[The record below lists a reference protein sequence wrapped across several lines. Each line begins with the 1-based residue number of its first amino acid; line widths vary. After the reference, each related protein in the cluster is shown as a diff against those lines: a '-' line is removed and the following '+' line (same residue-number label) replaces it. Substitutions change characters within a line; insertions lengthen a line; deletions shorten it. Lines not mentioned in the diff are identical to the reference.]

1 MMLRVPRTVRRLGK
15 EDLHTARE
23 LSRPLADFRYAKAF
37 VLLGDPGAGKT
48 TAFET
53 EHEADQ
59 SSLCI
64 TARQFLRGKL
74 ENHPEWRDET
84 LFIDGLDEV
93 RAGATDPRPPLDR
106 ILERLQELG
115 GPRFRLSCRAADWLG
130 RNDEGEI
137 ASQVDGGDLEI
148 LHLDPLDEKDIREIL
163 EAWGT
168 EDIDGFLDNATDRGI
183 DALLRNPQSLEFL
196 AGAVA
201 DGQWPD
207 GRLETF
213 RMACRKLA
221 EEPNR
226 EHQAA
231 QRGGRPIP
239 IRDIAHAAG
248 HLSAL
253 LLLSGKECVSLGRT
267 DDPEHLLLPDIADAD
282 HAALKRA
289 LETKLFSMD
298 SPERLA
304 PDLFSPVHRHV
315 GEFLGARYLA
325 GRIEDGVPASRILAL
340 MSGEDGVVVP
350 ELRGLSAWL
359 AAWNAEARGPLIR
372 TDPIGVALYGDAR
385 RFSHDEKESLLK
397 GLGAQATKLN
407 PWNWPAVALGSL
419 IDQETLDSLRRYVSD
434 ADRSD
439 ASQARVDL
447 FLKGLYVTQ
456 CEASLLREFERVVRD
471 PTWWYRVRKS
481 ALRALAGRHDHH
493 PAVESQ
499 LRTLLEDI
507 AEARVPDE
515 DDELRGMLLIQLY
528 PLCLEPP
535 EVWDYLSP
543 RVRTRFIGQHRLFW
557 SSHFM
562 ENTRTEDVTRLLEE
576 LRKRG
581 NPLLQLLD
589 AHHLREI
596 VFELVARAIEDRH
609 GEADISALYNWFELL
624 VDIDF
629 FDSTSASD
637 GEFAPLRSVLRDRP
651 GLQIQLLL
659 EGLIRCADNDD
670 FDYRASVVRRA
681 LLRDCGTRDFAGW
694 CLDKAVELAATHPQ
708 VARLLLEWTGTWHR
722 PRPDDSPTP
731 EAARL
736 AVAGHLGLEEHLAK
750 LMRSR
755 TVSAEERQLEAKV
768 AAYRR
773 ERKQQHTEFMTYVRG
788 QRESLASGECS
799 VPLLDFIAQAYLGVS
814 HRDRDLSPVDRVA
827 KLLDSDQELVGAALD
842 GLRRIVPR
850 PEVPG
855 VLDIIRLDE
864 EEQRSLYARPV
875 LAGLAER
882 DRIGGDALEGLAD
895 EVIVRSVASYYLT
908 PLGLARRPGWYVQA
922 LLSHPAP
929 VASALVQVYQSLI
942 RRDRAVDEHV
952 HYLAHD
958 TRCREVS
965 QLALPNLVGAFPVRC
980 TDSQVFTLHAI
991 LLAAV
996 RYLDDRKL
1004 DELIRKRTAS
1014 EAMDIPQRAIWL
1026 AAGLFARPGEYTPKV
1041 VTFIEEG
1048 RDVRARHVVEF
1059 LMPHDVMLSG
1069 NTPDAPELRSL
1080 IETFG
1085 KRYVPWRPSGNAVG
1099 ARASYVA
1106 DERLKVEGL
1115 ITRWA
1120 DTLALDADV
1129 AATGAL
1135 TTLAENPAL
1144 REWHHVLADARDR
1157 QIVTLRRATF
1167 VIPSVEAVQAT
1178 LANARPANAA
1188 DLATLVADRFLQLAQ
1203 RIHEGNTDDWRQY
1216 WSEGEH
1222 GRVTKPKHEDSCR
1235 DALLSDLQVLLP
1247 EGVDARREAYY
1258 AENMRSDIRAAHEGF
1273 AVPVEI
1279 KKSTH
1284 RDLWSAIERQL
1295 VPRYLRDPE
1304 SGGHGIYLVLW
1315 FGPDGIP
1322 VHPSCRQP
1330 KTPRELQ
1337 ERLAAGIPDLYRFK
1351 VKVIV
1356 VDVSNPRKPMT
1367 RTQ

>member
-1 MMLRVPRTVRRLGK
+1 MLRVPRTVRRLGK
-15 EDLHTARE
+15 EDPHTARE
-23 LSRPLADFRYAKAF
+23 LSRPLADFRYAKAY

-74 ENHPEWRDET
+74 ENHPEWREKT

-93 RAGATDPRPPLDR
+93 RAGITDPRPPLDQ
-106 ILERLQELG
+106 ILERIEGLG
-115 GPRFRLSCRAADWLG
+115 DPRFRLSCRAADWLG
-130 RNDEGEI
+130 PNDEKEI
-137 ASQVDGGDLEI
+137 ASQVAGGDLAI

-163 EAWGT
+163 DASGA
-168 EDIDGFLDNATDRGI
+168 EDIEGFLREASERGI
-183 DALLRNPQSLEFL
+183 DGLLGNPQSLEFL

-239 IRDIAHAAG
+239 IRDITHAAG

-253 LLLSGKECVSLGRT
+253 LLLAGKECVSLGHT
-267 DDPEHLLLPDIADAD
+267 DDPDHLSLPDIADAD
-282 HAALKRA
+282 QAALKRA

-315 GEFLGARYLA
+315 GEFLGARHLA

-359 AAWNAEARGPLIR
+359 AALNAEARGPLIR

-439 ASQARVDL
+439 GRQASMDL
-447 FLKGLYVTQ
+447 LLRGLCVAQ
-456 CEASLLREFERVVRD
+456 CDASLLRELDRVVRD

-481 ALRALAGRHDHH
+481 ALRALAGRHDDH

-515 DDELRGMLLIQLY
+515 VDELRGMLLIQLY
-528 PLCLEPP
+528 PLCIDPP
-535 EVWDYLSP
+535 KVWDYLSTP
-543 RVRTRFIGQHRLFW
+543 VRTRFFGQYRLFW

-589 AHHLREI
+589 AHHLRTI

-609 GEADISALYNWFELL
+609 DEADISALYNWFELL
-624 VDIDF
+624 VDTDF
-629 FDSTSASD
+629 FSTSASD
-637 GEFAPLRSVLRDRP
+637 RDFAPLRSVLRDRP
-651 GLQIQLLL
+651 GLQKQLLL

-670 FDYRASVVRRA
+670 FGYRASVVRIA
-681 LLRDCGTRDFAGW
+681 LLRGCGTRDFAGW
-694 CLDKAVELAATHPQ
+694 CLDKAVELADTHPQ
-708 VARLLLEWTGTWHR
+708 VARLLLEWTSTWHR

-731 EAARL
+731 QVARL
-736 AVAGHLGLEEHLAK
+736 AVAGHPGLEEHLAK
-750 LMRSR
+750 LMRPR
-755 TVSAEERQLEAKV
+755 TVSAEERQHEAKV

-773 ERKQQHTEFMTYVRG
+773 ERKQQHTEFMTDVRG

-827 KLLDSDQELVGAALD
+827 KVLDSDQELVGAALD
-842 GLRRIVPR
+842 GLRRIVSR

-855 VLDIIRLDE
+855 VSEVIRLDKGE
-864 EEQRSLYARPV
+864 KMSLYARPV

-882 DRIGGDALEGLAD
+882 HRIGGDALEGLSA
-895 EVIVRSVASYYLT
+895 EVVVRSVAFYYLT
-908 PLGLARRPGWYVQA
+908 PLGLARRPDWYVEA

-929 VASALVQVYQSLI
+929 VATALVQVYRSLI
-942 RRDRAVDEHV
+942 RRDRAIDEHV

-958 TRCREVS
+958 TLCREVS
-965 QLALPNLVGAFPVRC
+965 QLALPNLLGAFPVRC
-980 TDSQVFTLHAI
+980 TDSQVSTLHAI

-996 RYLDDRKL
+996 RYLDDSKL

-1014 EAMDIPQRAIWL
+1014 EGMDIPQRALWL
-1026 AAGLFARPGEYTPKV
+1026 AAGLFVCPGEYTPKV
-1041 VTFIEEG
+1041 VTFIQEG

-1106 DERLKVEGL
+1106 DERLKVKGL

-1188 DLATLVADRFLQLAQ
+1188 DLATLVADRLLQLAQ
-1203 RIHEGNTDDWRQY
+1203 RIRKGNTDDWRQY

-1235 DALLSDLQVLLP
+1235 DALLSDLQALLP

-1258 AENMRSDIRAAHEGF
+1258 AENKRSDIRVAYGGF

-1279 KKSTH
+1279 KKSKH

-1322 VHPSCRQP
+1322 VHPSGRKP

-1337 ERLAAGIPDLYRFK
+1337 KRLEAGIPDLYRFK
-1351 VKVIV
+1351 IKVIV
-1356 VDVSNPRKPMT
+1356 VDVSKPRKPMT